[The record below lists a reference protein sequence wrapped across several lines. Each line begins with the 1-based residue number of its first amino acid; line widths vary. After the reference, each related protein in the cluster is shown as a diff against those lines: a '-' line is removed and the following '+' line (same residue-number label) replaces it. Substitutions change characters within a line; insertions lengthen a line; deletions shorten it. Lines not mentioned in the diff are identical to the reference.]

1 MPSFN
6 CTCWLIYKNF
16 LQIYLVIMKIFI
28 PQICTMYLAIF
39 LWAESLTSIR
49 ICLSLSVS
57 PFLSL
62 PLPLPLSLP
71 LPPSPPFSLPLSFS
85 LSLPL
90 PPSFSQLS
98 WSSSSDH
105 ILIIGNGKDSPAL
118 LYSLQESRG
127 EEGEERRKE
136 GEGKGIKLLQLLWI
150 TQASI
155 TKTREST
162 AESHDSKS
170 HEQTDKSHDRTGRDY
185 MYNDAFYMGEINPSN
200 NIFVIEERQDACTL
214 MHLLDAVSGSPL
226 KTTPLHSLTGSREV
240 HTLMM
245 SSLHHGRYV
254 VMVEGGYVVVVTGE
268 ELEVVN
274 IFNVVSYWIVMVVS
288 FHICIS

>member
-1 MPSFN
+1 M
-6 CTCWLIYKNF
+6 
-16 LQIYLVIMKIFI
+16 
-28 PQICTMYLAIF
+28 
-39 LWAESLTSIR
+39 
-49 ICLSLSVS
+49 
-57 PFLSL
+57 
-62 PLPLPLSLP
+62 
-71 LPPSPPFSLPLSFS
+71 
-85 LSLPL
+85 
-90 PPSFSQLS
+90 S

-105 ILIIGNGKDSPAL
+105 ILIIGNGKNSSAL

-127 EEGEERRKE
+127 EEVEERRRE
-136 GEGKGIKLLQLLWI
+136 GEGKGIKSLQLLWI

-162 AESHDSKS
+162 TESHDSKS
-170 HEQTDKSHDRTGRDY
+170 HDQTDKSPDQTDKSPDQTNKSPDHTGRDY

-245 SSLHHGRYV
+245 SSLHRGRYV

-274 IFNVVSYWIVMVVS
+274 IFNVVSYCIVMVVS